1 MTLQSVSLEDKYKL
15 ESGRI
20 FITGTQALV
29 RLPIMQHLRDGA
41 EGLSTGCYISGYRGS
56 PLGGYDQQL
65 WAAKKLLSDHHVV
78 FQPGVNEDLAAT
90 AIWGTQQLGFHGE
103 PKYDGVFAIWYGKG
117 PGVDRTGD
125 VFRHGNLAGTHPR
138 GGVLVLMGDDHT
150 CESSTTAHQS
160 EYALVDAM
168 IPILNP
174 AGVQELLDYGLF
186 GWALSRYSGCWVG
199 LKCVKDTIDAS
210 ASVDVSPERVRI
222 VTPADHKLPQGGLNI
237 RWPDVALDQEARLH
251 KHKLDAVRAF
261 ARANRL
267 DRVIMDS
274 PEAKLGIV
282 TCGKS
287 YMDVRQALQYLGID
301 DAEAQRLGLR
311 IYKVGMTYPLEPQ
324 GLTEFAEGLDR
335 IIVVEEKRGLVETQ
349 VKEILYGRADA
360 PQVVGKRDELGAEL
374 FQSNG
379 ALDPNEI
386 AIAIGRRILERN
398 GDSQLAARVAEQEKL
413 HTRVPEKPAMDRT
426 PYFCSGCPHNTG
438 TRVPDGS
445 IALAGIGCHFMAQW
459 MDRNTA
465 GYTQMGGEGASWI
478 GEAPFVKTRHV
489 FQNIG
494 DGTYYHSGL
503 LAVRAAVASG
513 VNVTYKIL
521 FNDAVAM
528 TGGQQVDGPLS
539 VPQITHQVASEGAKK
554 VVVVTDEPHKYG
566 VNAGFAEGVEVYH
579 RDDYDAVQ
587 KRMREI
593 PGVSVIVYDQTC
605 AAEKRRRRK
614 RGQFPDP
621 AKRVV
626 INDLVC
632 EGCGDCGV
640 KSNCVSVVPL
650 ETEFGRKRTI
660 DQSSC
665 NKDYSCVKGFC
676 PSFVTVHG
684 GSLRKGKS
692 LPVQEEASAGVKVE
706 TLFPA
711 VPEPKLPD
719 LQEPYGMMVT
729 GVGGTGVVTIG
740 AIVGMAAH
748 LEGKGFGGLDMAG
761 LAQKGGAV
769 WSHLQIAQ
777 KPDDIRTVRLGA
789 GGARLVLG
797 CDLVVS
803 ASQKSMDT
811 TREGATRAVVNTHQQ
826 MTGDFTRNAD
836 MRFPAS
842 SLRRTI
848 VNSVGEDSAHFVDA
862 TRIATALLGDS
873 IATNMFM
880 LGFAYQKGLI
890 PVSAEAINK
899 AIELNGAAV
908 KMNQAAFLWGRRTAV
923 DVAAV
928 ERLIAPKAEAAA
940 STRMSE
946 SLDELIGRRAEF
958 LAGYQ
963 NAAYAAR
970 YKALVDRVREA
981 EAAGTRGLS
990 GLAEAVARYYF
1001 KLLAYKDE
1009 YEVARLYTGGQFE
1022 ARIKSLFEGD
1032 YKLHFHLA
1040 PPLLAKRDPQNGQ
1053 LRKSEYGGWMFT
1065 AFRLLAKLRFL
1076 RGSAFDVFGYTRE
1089 RRTER
1094 RLIADYESVIAE
1106 VLERL
1111 NPENHALAVR
1121 IASLPE
1127 EIRGF
1132 GHVKEAHLEKA
1143 KLKEAELLAALRA
1156 PQQMRSAA

>member
-1 MTLQSVSLEDKYKL
+1 MTLKDVSLDDKYTL
-15 ESGRI
+15 ADGRI

-29 RLPIMQHLRDGA
+29 RLPIMQHLRDQA
-41 EGLSTGCYISGYRGS
+41 LGLNTACYISGYRGS

-65 WAAKKLLSDHHVV
+65 WAAKKHLEAHNIV
-78 FQPGVNEDLAAT
+78 FNPGVNEDLAAT

-103 PKYDGVFAIWYGKG
+103 PKYDGVFSIWYGKG

-160 EYALVDAM
+160 EFAMVDAM

-174 AGVQELLDYGLF
+174 AGVQELLDYGLI

-199 LKCVKDTIDAS
+199 LKCMKDTIDAS
-210 ASVDVSPERVRI
+210 ASVEVGAERVKI
-222 VTPADHKLPQGGLNI
+222 ALPADFAMPAGGVNI
-237 RWPDVALDQEARLH
+237 RWPDHPLDQEERLH
-251 KHKLDAVRAF
+251 KVKLDAVRAF

-267 DRVIMDS
+267 DKVVLDA
-274 PEAKLGIV
+274 PDAKLGIV

-287 YMDVRQALQYLGID
+287 YMDVRQALQYLGVD
-301 DAEAQRLGLR
+301 EQEAARLGIRL
-311 IYKVGMTYPLEPQ
+311 YKVAMTWPLEPQ
-324 GLTEFAEGLDR
+324 GLTEFAQGLDK
-335 IIVVEEKRGLVETQ
+335 ILVVEEKRGLIETQ
-349 VKEILYGRADA
+349 VKEILYGRGRA
-360 PQVVGKRDELGAEL
+360 PEVVGKRDELGKVL
-374 FQSNG
+374 LRSNA

-386 AIAIGRRILERN
+386 AVAIGRRVLEYRP
-398 GDSQLAARVAEQEKL
+398 DRELEERVAAQEQLRARV
-413 HTRVPEKPAMDRT
+413 PDKPAMDRT

-438 TRVPDGS
+438 TRVPEGS
-445 IALAGIGCHFMAQW
+445 IALAGIGCHYMAQW
-459 MDRNTA
+459 MDRSTA
-465 GYTQMGGEGASWI
+465 GYTQMGGEGASWM
-478 GEAPFVKTRHV
+478 GEAPFVKTAHA

-513 VNVTYKIL
+513 VNMTYKIL

-528 TGGQQVDGPLS
+528 TGGQHVDGPLT
-539 VPQITHQVASEGAKK
+539 VPQITHQVAAEGAKK
-554 VVVVTDEPHKYG
+554 VVVVTDEPDKYG
-566 VNAGFAEGVEVYH
+566 ANAGFAPGVEVYH
-579 RDDYDAVQ
+579 RDDYDRVQ
-587 KRMREI
+587 REIREI
-593 PGVSVIVYDQTC
+593 PGVTAIVYDQTC

-621 AKRVV
+621 AKRVF
-626 INDLVC
+626 INELVC

-640 KSNCVSVVPL
+640 KSNCVSVLPL

-684 GSLRKGKS
+684 GTLRKGS
-692 LPVQEEASAGVKVE
+692 QPASAGAD
-706 TLFPA
+706 TLFAA
-711 VPEPKLPD
+711 VPEPQQPSLD
-719 LQEPYGMMVT
+719 QPYGMLVT

-769 WSHLQIAQ
+769 WTHLQIAAD
-777 KPDDIRTVRLGA
+777 PAHIRTVRLGS
-789 GGARLVLG
+789 GGASLLLG

-803 ASQKSMDT
+803 ASQKTLDLV
-811 TREGATRAVVNTHQQ
+811 RHGTRAVVNLHQQ
-826 MTGDFTRNAD
+826 MTGDFTRNAN
-836 MRFPAS
+836 MQFPAQ
-842 SLRRTI
+842 SLRRG
-848 VNSVGEDSAHFVDA
+848 VLKGVGEGNAEFVEA

-880 LGFAYQKGLI
+880 LGFAFQKGLV
-890 PVSAEAINK
+890 PLGSASINR

-908 KMNQAAFLWGRRTAV
+908 KMNQAAFLWGRRAAV
-923 DVAAV
+923 DAAAV
-928 ERLIAPKAEAAA
+928 ERLIAPRAPAED
-940 STRMSE
+940 SRHLSQ
-946 SLDELIGRRAEF
+946 SLDEMISRRTEF
-958 LAGYQ
+958 LTGYQ
-963 NAAYAAR
+963 NAAYARR
-970 YKALVDRVREA
+970 YAELVSKVRDA
-981 EAAGTRGLS
+981 ESRLKGRS

-1009 YEVARLYTGGQFE
+1009 YEVARLHTDTGFRD
-1022 ARIKSLFEGD
+1022 RIASRMEGD
-1032 YKLHFHLA
+1032 YRLHFHLA
-1040 PPLLAKRDPQNGQ
+1040 PPLLAKRNPDTGE
-1053 LRKSEYGGWMFT
+1053 LIKSEYGAWMYP

-1076 RGSAFDVFGYTRE
+1076 RGSALDVFGYSAE

-1094 RLIADYESVIAE
+1094 RLIGEYEALIAE
-1106 VLERL
+1106 ILASL
-1111 NPENHALAVR
+1111 SADNHDLAVR
-1121 IASLPE
+1121 LAAIPE
-1127 EIRGF
+1127 DIRGY
-1132 GHVKEAHLEKA
+1132 GHVKERALKA
-1143 KLKEAELLAALRA
+1143 AKAREAELLAAFRA
-1156 PQQMRSAA
+1156 PPAARAAA

>member
-1 MTLQSVSLEDKYKL
+1 MTLQNVSLEDKYKL

-41 EGLSTGCYISGYRGS
+41 EGFSTGCYISGYRGS

-65 WAAKKLLSDHHVV
+65 WAAKKHLTDHHVV

-210 ASVDVSPERVRI
+210 ASVNVSPERVRI

-237 RWPDVALDQEARLH
+237 RWPDAALDQEARLH

-274 PEAKLGIV
+274 PGAKLGIV

-301 DAEAQRLGLR
+301 EAEAQRLGLR

-335 IIVVEEKRGLVETQ
+335 IVVVEEKRGLVETQ
-349 VKEILYGRADA
+349 VKEVLYGRADA

-398 GDSQLAARVAEQEKL
+398 GDSQLAERVAEQEKL
-413 HTRVPEKPAMDRT
+413 HVRVPEKPAMDRT

-465 GYTQMGGEGASWI
+465 GFTQMGGEGASWI

-566 VNAGFAEGVEVYH
+566 ANAGFAEGVEVYH

-684 GSLRKGKS
+684 GSLRKGRS

-711 VPEPKLPD
+711 VPEPKPPD
-719 LQEPYGMMVT
+719 LEEPYGMMVT

-777 KPDDIRTVRLGA
+777 NPDDIRTVRLGA

-803 ASQKSMDT
+803 ASQKTMDT
-811 TREGATRAVVNTHQQ
+811 TRERATRAVVNTHQQ

-848 VNSVGEDSAHFVDA
+848 VNGVGEDSAHFVDA

-908 KMNQAAFLWGRRTAV
+908 KMNQAAFLWGRRTVV

-928 ERLIAPKAEAAA
+928 ERLISPKAETAA
-940 STRMSE
+940 SMRLSA
-946 SLDELIGRRAEF
+946 SLDELIARRVEF
-958 LAGYQ
+958 LTGYQ

-970 YKALVDRVREA
+970 YKALVDRVRET
-981 EAAGTRGLS
+981 EAAGAKGLS

-1040 PPLLAKRDPQNGQ
+1040 PPLLAKRDPQNRQ

-1065 AFRLLAKLRFL
+1065 AFGLLAKLRFL
-1076 RGSAFDVFGYTRE
+1076 RGSAFDIFGYTRE

-1094 RLIADYESVIAE
+1094 QLIADYESVISE
-1106 VLERL
+1106 ILGRL

-1127 EIRGF
+1127 DIRGY

-1143 KLKEAELLAALRA
+1143 KLKETELLAALRA
-1156 PQQMRSAA
+1156 PQQVRSAA